1 MTIQIRRRPLVA
13 ALLAAPAVARAQSYP
28 ARPIQLI
35 VSGPAGGTTDY
46 TARLIATPLSERLGV
61 PVVVENRPG
70 GNGTVAVMP
79 VVRARPDGHTLLLAY
94 CANLTGRP
102 AIEPNIGYDPRRDL
116 APIALLIE
124 APQVMMIHPSI
135 PSNTMAEFIEYA
147 RQRPGRLNYAS
158 SGNGSMQHLGTE
170 LLKKRTG
177 IDMVHVPYRGTGET
191 MNDVLAGRIQF
202 YMTTPPPAL
211 PFVRDGK
218 LKALAM
224 ASSERHPAMPEVPTV
239 AEAGLADFSAEA
251 WFSLMG
257 TAGTPPAVVSR
268 LTQECQSILQQEAIR
283 QRAIQAGAF
292 ARYED
297 PERLANRIDREL
309 TGWTQLARE
318 QNLTVD

>member
-1 MTIQIRRRPLVA
+1 MSINRRPLLA
-13 ALLAAPAVARAQSYP
+13 GMLAAPLVARAQGFP
-28 ARPIQLI
+28 ARPIQMI
-35 VSGPAGGTTDY
+35 VSGPPGGTTDY
-46 TARLIATPLSERLGV
+46 TARLIGPPLSERLGV
-61 PVVVENRPG
+61 PVVIENRAG
-70 GNGTVAVMP
+70 GNGTIAVMP

-102 AIEPNIGYDPRRDL
+102 ALETNLGYDARKDL

-135 PSNTMAEFIEYA
+135 PANTLAEFIEYA
-147 RQRPGRLNYAS
+147 KQRPGRLNYAS

-170 LLKKRTG
+170 LLKNRTG

-211 PFVRDGK
+211 ASVRDGR

-239 AEAGLADFSAEA
+239 AEAGLQDFSAEA
-251 WFSLMG
+251 WFSVMT
-257 TAGTPPAVVSR
+257 TAGTPAPVVDR
-268 LTQECQSILQQEAIR
+268 LTRECQEILQLETVR
-283 QRAIQAGAF
+283 QRALQAGAF

-297 PERLANRIDREL
+297 PETLARRIDREI
-309 TGWTQLARE
+309 TGWT
-318 QNLTVD
+318 NLVRAQGLSVD

>member
-1 MTIQIRRRPLVA
+1 MSLNRRPL
-13 ALLAAPAVARAQSYP
+13 LAGMLGAPLVARAQSFP
-28 ARPIQLI
+28 ARPILLI
-35 VSGPAGGTTDY
+35 VSGPPGGTTDY
-46 TARLIATPLSERLGV
+46 TARLIAPPLSEKLGI
-61 PVVVENRPG
+61 PVAVDNRPG

-102 AIEPNIGYDPRRDL
+102 ALETNLGYDPRKDL
-116 APIALLIE
+116 TPIALLIE
-124 APQVMMIHPSI
+124 APQVMMVHPSI
-135 PSNTMAEFIEYA
+135 PASTLAEFIDYA
-147 RQRPGRLNYAS
+147 KQHPGRLNYAS

-170 LLKKRTG
+170 LLKNRTG

-211 PFVRDGK
+211 ASVREGR

-239 AEAGLADFSAEA
+239 AEAGLQNFSAEA
-251 WFSLMG
+251 WFSVMG
-257 TAGTPPAVVSR
+257 PPGTPAPIVDR
-268 LTQECQSILQQEAIR
+268 LTRECRDILQQEAVR
-283 QRAIQAGAF
+283 QRALQAGAF

-297 PERLANRIDREL
+297 PETLARRIDREI
-309 TGWTQLARE
+309 TDWTNLVRAQGLA
-318 QNLTVD
+318 VD